1 MQDFGNKLA
10 LNSVRYSKIGA
21 KEWGHGMVFL
31 GRMLVMTVAC
41 LAIVLAHPVAHLAE
55 SEKDTTE
62 LAREVLETFGDDAQ
76 LDLEHEIMVCGQ
88 AERSNADAQHEL
100 GALLATGIGTR
111 QSCAEAAYG
120 SNAPP
125 SKAMAARNSGA
136 RSPFKATLVR
146 YMPWVRPI
154 ATTTW

>member
-1 MQDFGNKLA
+1 MHDFGNKLA

-21 KEWGHGMVFL
+21 KEWGHGMVF
-31 GRMLVMTVAC
+31 
-41 LAIVLAHPVAHLAE
+41 
-55 SEKDTTE
+55 
-62 LAREVLETFGDDAQ
+62 
-76 LDLEHEIMVCGQ
+76 LEHEIMVCGQ

-111 QSCAEAAYG
+111 QSYAEAAYG